1 VDRCWDVVPAGVRR
15 EHWFIRS
22 LMALPRAA
30 VLMLASR
37 TGERMQLLLAGD
49 DWAEDHH
56 DVELMDEA
64 GRTLARARLP
74 EGAAGMA
81 RLHAMI
87 GEQLGEDAE
96 TAEVR
101 IGIETDRGLWV
112 TALAAAGYTVFGVNP
127 LQVSRYRERH
137 GVSGAKSDAADAHT
151 MADMVRTDAHQLR
164 AVAADSPAA
173 QAVKVV
179 ARAHKTLIWERTRQ
193 VQRLRYQLRDY
204 FPAALEAYPD
214 LDAPDALELLARAP
228 DPASAAR
235 LTTAQVAAA
244 LKRARRRDIAGKTA
258 AIRAALRSPQL
269 AQPPQVTAACAAV
282 VRSLTA
288 VITAVS
294 EQVKL
299 LEGQVQAHFSQ
310 HPDAEIIA
318 SQPGLGPILGARV
331 LAEFGDDPRR
341 YASAKARKNYA
352 ATSPITRKS
361 GKRKTVLARYVHN
374 DRLRD
379 ALDGQAFTA
388 LKASPGARAY
398 YDQQRARGLGHRAA
412 LRQLANRL
420 VGILHGC
427 LKTRTLY
434 NEATAWPQHASHEIT
449 TAA

>member
-1 VDRCWDVVPAGVRR
+1 
-15 EHWFIRS
+15 
-22 LMALPRAA
+22 
-30 VLMLASR
+30 ML
-37 TGERMQLLLAGD
+37 LVGD

-56 DVELMDEA
+56 DVELMDQA

-87 GEQLGEDAE
+87 GEQLGGDAE

-127 LQVSRYRERH
+127 LQVARYRERH

-204 FPAALEAYPD
+204 FPAALQAYPD

-244 LKRARRRDIAGKTA
+244 LKRARRRDISGKTA

-269 AQPPQVTAACAAV
+269 AQPPQVTAACATV

-294 EQVKL
+294 EQVKV
-299 LEGQVQAHFSQ
+299 LEGQVQAHFRQ

-331 LAEFGDDPRR
+331 PGEFGDDPAR

-352 ATSPITRKS
+352 ATSPITRQS
-361 GKRKTVLARYVHN
+361 GKRKTVMARYVHN

-379 ALDGQAFTA
+379 APGRQAYSALTA
-388 LKASPGARAY
+388 SAGARAY
-398 YDQQRARGLGHRAA
+398 YDQLRARGIEHDPA

-434 NEATAWPQHASHEIT
+434 DEATAWPQNDSQDPPVA
-449 TAA
+449 